1 MRRASVVT
9 SIIFI
14 FIIAGLAYLLY
25 LQTKEYRVYQ
35 SKTTATIK
43 TLKSK
48 VKELEEKL
56 QSQRQKSHKEVKE
69 KKKKEQT
76 IPKDAVVIKVPKV
89 PKVTVKVPQVVTIGG
104 SKIEPQKDVQL
115 SMEMPAEYKEIKQA
129 VHKEDNSS
137 NKKEAPIVGLVALG
151 RVSTYL
157 RAPLNEDPK
166 ELLKK
171 AGFTILAEKKIDND
185 ISSIIFTNKDLEAMG
200 EKSPFIADLRVLV
213 DHKNKKVTI
222 QNPIYFGKAFMQEN
236 YNAQKAESVLK
247 AINHA
252 FANLKASKDKL
263 KATLLPN
270 YQFMFGMPY
279 YKDMITVAK
288 AKTSDALVVKIDK
301 KSLIYSQKVGKDSYI
316 IGLNLNRSVESFV
329 NKIGKENATLLP
341 YPVMVQN
348 GEAKILDPKYYI
360 AISYP
365 MLKMSQFM
373 SISSVPDEIVENIK
387 GIIK

>member
-48 VKELEEKL
+48 VKELEVKL

-69 KKKKEQT
+69 QKKKEQT

-115 SMEMPAEYKEIKQA
+115 SMEMPIEHKEIKLA
-129 VHKEDNSS
+129 VHKEENSS
-137 NKKEAPIVGLVALG
+137 IKKEAPIVGLEALG

-157 RAPLNEDPK
+157 RTLLNGDPK
-166 ELLKK
+166 EQLKK

-185 ISSIIFTNKDLEAMG
+185 TSSIIFTNKDLEAMG
-200 EKSPFIADLRVLV
+200 EKSPFIADLRALV

-236 YNAQKAESVLK
+236 YNSQKAKSVLK
-247 AINHA
+247 AINHT

-288 AKTSDALVVKIDK
+288 AKTSDALVAKIDK
-301 KSLIYSQKVGKDSYI
+301 KSLVYSQKVGKDSYI
-316 IGLNLNRSVESFV
+316 IGLNLNRSVESFID
-329 NKIGKENATLLP
+329 KIGKENATLLP

-387 GIIK
+387 SIIK